1 VYVNKGG
8 PGSLLLNSTV
18 RYLRA
23 GPRACLRAPLRCTS
37 SRSSQRSA
45 AGRMRPRLALASR
58 RTPLR
63 SSQTSGLQSE
73 MFPEFKFMQ
82 SDMVQEL
89 NAKRRSCARRTSHPR
104 DEQRRPGCRE
114 LRHTPPVQQGEKS
127 LKACRNII
135 SIVLLFELFLVLC
148 LSRACLGKLPGS
160 LV

>member
-1 VYVNKGG
+1 MAPPDAATSPRSTALQSPRDARTAAAKRNQTKQPAVFSRFQCVSYVLFPSLSWQNNHIYISVYVNKGG

-82 SDMVQEL
+82 SEMVQEL
-89 NAKRRSCARRTSHPR
+89 NAKRRTH
-104 DEQRRPGCRE
+104 
-114 LRHTPPVQQGEKS
+114 
-127 LKACRNII
+127 
-135 SIVLLFELFLVLC
+135 
-148 LSRACLGKLPGS
+148 LSSTR
-160 LV
+160 